1 MKIDTIVTAVNTN
14 SSYLQLIP
22 FFIYTW
28 RTVLPNANICIILVA
43 DEIPF
48 ELLHYKNFIILHR
61 ETRAMSTAYLSQIL
75 RIFYPCL
82 FNNLRGAIMTT
93 DIDMFPIKRSFFENA
108 RLENVEQDCFVY
120 LSLNKDWANICY
132 CIANNKIWKELMNV
146 SSYDQMMNVVEG
158 IYMINVYENK
168 HGGKGWTLDET
179 YLNNKLKQY
188 ALKNKVVSLEGSK
201 HIEYNML
208 NLMFSNQLDLNK
220 YDDVHIH
227 VHNKVDYLDKVKY
240 VTQCIKLMYSE
251 IPKTMS
257 SINYLV
263 PQYLHC
269 LADHFID
276 LPDHN
281 NTHLYTYQ
289 AFDVN
294 TIKFGDVVYIKCDLV
309 DHFIKFIYPTIHT
322 SVILLSG
329 VGDIPVIFNDSMI
342 SILNDDKLIAW
353 AGHNIL
359 SDHPKIIHIPF
370 GVPHPVFFDHNILNN
385 SVKNRV
391 EFNNKNS
398 KVFIRYMSKTHISR
412 SIDLDHL
419 SKNDLYTIVN
429 KKQSYSDYLQ
439 SINEN
444 KFALV
449 IRGAGYEIH
458 SFWETLLMGSVPILL
473 TSCRDKFYSKFPCII
488 VNSYDEINKDLL
500 YSFKI
505 DEIKL
510 QNVDTYLKISEF
522 RKFITDKFNSM
533 RNKSLVNR

>member
-28 RTVLPNANICIILVA
+28 RTVLPNVNICIILVA
-43 DEIPF
+43 DEIPLEF
-48 ELLHYKNFIILHR
+48 LHYKNFIILHR

-82 FNNLRGAIMTT
+82 FNNVRGAIMTT

-108 RLENVEQDCFVY
+108 ILENEQDCFVY
-120 LSLNKDWANICY
+120 LSSNKDWATICY

-146 SSYDQMMNVVEG
+146 SSYYEMMNVIEG
-158 IYMINVYENK
+158 IYMKNVYEQTWWK
-168 HGGKGWTLDET
+168 EGLDET

-201 HIEYNML
+201 HVEYNML

-227 VHNKVDYLDKVKY
+227 VHNKVDYLDKVQY
-240 VTQCIKLMYSE
+240 VTQYIQLMYFE
-251 IPKTMS
+251 IPKTML

-276 LPDHN
+276 LPDHI
-281 NTHLYTYQ
+281 NTLLYTYQ
-289 AFDVN
+289 SFDLN
-294 TIKFGDVVYIKCDLV
+294 TIQFGDVVYIKCDLV

-329 VGDIPVIFNDSMI
+329 VGDTPVIFNDSMI

-359 SDHPKIIHIPF
+359 SDHPKIIHIPY
-370 GVPHPVFFDHNILNN
+370 GVPHPVFIDHNILNN

-398 KVFIRYMSKTHISR
+398 KVFIRYMSITHISR
-412 SIDLDHL
+412 LIDLDHF
-419 SKNDLYTIVN
+419 SKNDLYTIIN
-429 KKQSYSDYLQ
+429 QKQPYSDYLQ

-444 KFALV
+444 KFALA
-449 IRGAGYEIH
+449 IRGSGYEIF

-473 TSCRDKFYSKFPCII
+473 TSCRDKFYSQFPCII

-510 QNVDTYLKISEF
+510 QNVDKYLKISEF

-533 RNKSLVNR
+533 INQSLVKR